1 MTQDPV
7 PTESPYQRRRPFR
20 VIVRLSREFVA
31 DTHADLAEAAKAS
44 GLRELAEI
52 LAAYGMRGTRLI
64 DSISPGRLREL
75 ERQNPPEDPEQPSL
89 TQYWQIDLSGNEADP
104 EDVAARLNGLPGV
117 ELAYVELPVIDAGGP
132 DGEPAP
138 AAAAAAVQA
147 NHLDAGPIGSNVRWA
162 WEQHAAHG
170 AEVQVLDVESGWMFD
185 HEALSP
191 LKLTM
196 QGGVNQH
203 GVGGFRGSHGTA
215 AVGIVAGSYVAPQGV
230 HGICTA
236 AAVLVASPFNG
247 GAPPR
252 PLASVL
258 VGALPALRSG
268 DVVLIEVAALEGG
281 VSTRYQRPV
290 EREVAVRDAIGLLT
304 RFGIVV
310 IEPAGNGNAGLD
322 GLGTA
327 NGRCQLDPGGPG
339 YVDSGAVMVGG
350 AFVDTAAPAGSIPAR
365 WVSTDEPGVGSNYG
379 GRVDCYSW
387 ARRVYTSGCR
397 PWGNCKPATKAYQNF
412 NGTSSASAI
421 IAGVAVLV
429 QTVLKAKGR
438 PPLTSGELRQV
449 FADAGNGTPSAPGS
463 GIGAMPDLRLVAA
476 GLGL

>member
-1 MTQDPV
+1 MTQDPA
-7 PTESPYQRRRPFR
+7 PTETPYQRRRPFR
-20 VIVRLSREFVA
+20 VIVRLSREINVDA
-31 DTHADLAEAAKAS
+31 YTDLAQAAEAS
-44 GLRELAEI
+44 GLTELAET
-52 LAAYGMRGTRLI
+52 LVAYGVRGTRLI
-64 DSISPGRLREL
+64 DSISPGQLREL
-75 ERQNPPEDPEQPSL
+75 EQQNPPEDPGQPSL
-89 TQYWQIDLSGNEADP
+89 TQYWQIDLSGSEADP
-104 EDVAARLNGLPGV
+104 EEVAARLNGLPGV

-147 NHLDAGPIGSNVRWA
+147 SHLDPGPIGSNVRWA
-162 WEQHAAHG
+162 WEQHG
-170 AEVQVLDVESGWMFD
+170 AYGADVQVLDVESGWMFD
-185 HEALSP
+185 HEALAP
-191 LKLTM
+191 LKLAM

-203 GVGGFRGSHGTA
+203 GVGSFRGNHGTA
-215 AVGIVAGSYVAPQGV
+215 AVGIVAGSYVAPRGV
-230 HGICTA
+230 RGICTA

-304 RFGIVV
+304 RFGVVV
-310 IEPAGNGNAGLD
+310 IEPAGNGNTGLD

-327 NGRCQLDPGGPG
+327 NGRCQLDPGGAG
-339 YVDSGAVMVGG
+339 YVDSGAVLVGG
-350 AFVDTAAPAGSIPAR
+350 AFVDTSAPAGSIPAL

-379 GRVDCYSW
+379 RRVDCYSW

-397 PWGNCKPATKAYQNF
+397 PWGNCKPATSAYQNF

-429 QTVLKAKGR
+429 QTVLKSAGR
-438 PPLTSGELRQV
+438 PPLSSAELRTL
-449 FADAGNGTPSAPGS
+449 FADAGNGTPSPAGS
-463 GIGAMPDLRLVAA
+463 GIGAMPDLKLVSAA
-476 GLGL
+476 LGM